1 MTDEK
6 TKSETKKLA
15 LIGCGARLRNVVE
28 GTLRAA
34 PAGSIEI
41 SDLYDPD
48 PGSVA
53 AARKLAPGAVCHNSV
68 DGLLGRSGAGWV
80 AIGSPNSEHASQ
92 AVAALDAGR
101 HVFCEKPLATS
112 VDDCARIRDAVLR
125 NPERIFFFGLVLRYS
140 PFYRRIK
147 QLLDAGE
154 IGKIIS
160 FEFNETLSFFHGGYI
175 HGNWRRH
182 RAAAGTH
189 VLEKCCH
196 DLDIANWLT
205 GSFPRRAASFGG
217 LAFFTP
223 ENRFMEEKLGSDDA
237 GRPAYKVWAD
247 PHGISPFNEDK
258 DIVDHQVAI
267 LEYRN
272 GVKATFHT
280 NCHAGLPE
288 RRFYICGA
296 DGSLRCDVLTAEI
309 EIQKVGFNQNVVRE
323 VIGEGDGHAG
333 ADTPMQQA
341 LASSILT
348 GSPPSAGLDEGLK
361 SSLAAFAIDEAL
373 DKGCV
378 VDTAEMSG
386 RLGI

>member
-1 MTDEK
+1 M
-6 TKSETKKLA
+6 
-15 LIGCGARLRNVVE
+15 VE
-28 GTLRAA
+28 GTLKAAA
-34 PAGSIEI
+34 PGSIEI

-53 AARKLAPGAVCHNSV
+53 ASRELAPGAVCHSSV
-68 DGLLGRSGAGWV
+68 RELLGSSGAEWV
-80 AIGSPNSEHASQ
+80 AIGSPNSEHAWQ
-92 AVAALDAGR
+92 VAAALDAGR

-112 VDDCARIRDAVLR
+112 VEDCKRIRDAVRR
-125 NPERIFFFGLVLRYS
+125 NPDRIIFFGLVLRYS
-140 PFYRRIK
+140 PFYRRVK

-160 FEFNETLSFFHGGYI
+160 FEFNETLPFYHGGYI

-189 VLEKCCH
+189 LLEKCCH

-205 GSFPRRAASFGG
+205 GSLPRRVASFGG
-217 LAFFTP
+217 LAFFKP
-223 ENRFMEEKLGSDDA
+223 ENRFMEEKLGVDGE
-237 GRPAYKVWAD
+237 GRPAYRVWPD
-247 PHGISPFNEDK
+247 PHGISPFNDDK

-288 RRFYICGA
+288 RRFYICGT

-309 EIQKVGFNQNVVRE
+309 EIQKVGFGQNIVRE
-323 VIGEGDGHAG
+323 DIGQGDGHAG
-333 ADTPMQQA
+333 ADTPMQKA

-348 GSPPSAGLDEGLK
+348 GSAPSAGLAEGLE
-361 SSLAAFAIDEAL
+361 SALTAFAIDQAL

-378 VDTAEMSG
+378 VDTEEMSV

>member
-1 MTDEK
+1 MK
-6 TKSETKKLA
+6 TLA
-15 LIGCGARLRNVVE
+15 LIGCGGRLRTVVE

-53 AARKLAPGAVCHNSV
+53 AARKLAPGAVCHSSV
-68 DGLLGRSGAGWV
+68 DELLRRSSAGWV

-112 VDDCARIRDAVLR
+112 VDDCERIRDAVLR

-154 IGKIIS
+154 IGKILS
-160 FEFNETLSFFHGGYI
+160 FEFNETLSFIHGGYI

-205 GSFPRRAASFGG
+205 GSLPRRAASFGG

-223 ENRFMEEKLGSDDA
+223 ENRFMEEKLGVDDA

-288 RRFYICGA
+288 RRFYICGT
-296 DGSLRCDVLTAEI
+296 DGTLRCDALTAQI

-373 DKGCV
+373 DRGCV
-378 VDTAEMSG
+378 VDTAEMCG